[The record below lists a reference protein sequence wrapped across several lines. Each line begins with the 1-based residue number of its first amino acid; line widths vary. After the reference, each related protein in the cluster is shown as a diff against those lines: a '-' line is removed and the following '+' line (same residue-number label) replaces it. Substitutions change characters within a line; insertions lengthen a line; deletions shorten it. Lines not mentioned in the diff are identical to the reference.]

1 MRGQWV
7 LWVPMTMEHVKDG
20 LFLCFVFVGI
30 ALALSS
36 PQAIFK
42 LPHLGRFAVE
52 VVPIAEKRGVG
63 VAAAAVLA
71 LGLSFISLLTS
82 IVVFLKIVLFE

>member
-7 LWVPMTMEHVKDG
+7 LWIPMTMEHVKDG
-20 LFLCFVFVGI
+20 LVLCIVFVVI

-42 LPHLGRFAVE
+42 LPHLGVFAVE
-52 VVPIAEKRGVG
+52 FFFFKQKTAYDI
-63 VAAAAVLA
+63 
-71 LGLSFISLLTS
+71 
-82 IVVFLKIVLFE
+82 